1 MMDMDFRDECRVRTE
16 HAPCAVD
23 PVPEI
28 QREVARIVEEDGV
41 EGRLQERR
49 LATKR
54 IDARGQID

>member
-1 MMDMDFRDECRVRTE
+1 MNAGSEPNMPHVL
-16 HAPCAVD
+16 VD